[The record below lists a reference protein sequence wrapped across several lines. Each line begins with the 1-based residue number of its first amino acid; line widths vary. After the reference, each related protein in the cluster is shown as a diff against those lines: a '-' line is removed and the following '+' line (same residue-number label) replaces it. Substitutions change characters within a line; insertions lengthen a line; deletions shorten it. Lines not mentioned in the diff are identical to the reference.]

1 MSGHAVAAGLG
12 RPRSR
17 AVVISTLGITQIL
30 AWGSSYYLP
39 AVLAKPIADDTGW
52 PLAWVIGGLSL
63 GLLVSGLASPHV
75 GRAIDRRGGRPVLAT
90 GAVLLSLGLASLG
103 MAGSIAS
110 YLAAWLVI
118 GLGMSA
124 GLYDPAFSTLG
135 RLYGRDARRAITTLT
150 LWGGFASTVCWP
162 LSALLVSQVGWR
174 GACWLYA
181 AVHLCIVLP
190 LYLVVLPRESRQ
202 PPIDQ
207 HGPQGALAAS
217 GAAAE
222 PDPRRRRLLFVL
234 MAMTIT
240 VSAVLSSAMSVHLLT
255 ILQARG
261 MELAAAVALGALVGP
276 SQVGARIVEMLIS
289 RFHHPVWTK
298 AASVL
303 LVGCG
308 LALLWLGLGPV
319 PLALVFYG
327 AGIGIESIAR
337 GTLPLAVFG
346 AQGYATLMGRIAMA
360 SLMAQAVAPSA
371 AAVLLAHGGASAT
384 LGSMTLVAFLN
395 IIGVATLWACLRHS
409 RPRSSV

>member
-1 MSGHAVAAGLG
+1 VARRVLTAGQE

-17 AVVISTLGITQIL
+17 TAVVSALGVTQIL
-30 AWGSSYYLP
+30 AWGTSYYLP

-63 GLLVSGLASPHV
+63 GLLVSGLASPYV

-90 GAVLLSLGLASLG
+90 SAVLLSLGLALLG
-103 MAGSIAS
+103 MAGSIAF
-110 YLAAWLVI
+110 YMAAWLVI

-135 RLYGRDARRAITTLT
+135 RLYGSDARRAITMLT

-162 LSALLVSQVGWR
+162 LSALLVSATGWR
-174 GACWLYA
+174 GTCWLYA
-181 AVHLCIVLP
+181 AVQLGIVLP
-190 LYLVVLPRESRQ
+190 LYLVVLPRETRQ
-202 PPIDQ
+202 PPQDQ
-207 HGPQGALAAS
+207 HRSGETLPASAVAAGRS
-217 GAAAE
+217 
-222 PDPRRRRLLFVL
+222 PSQRRLLLVL
-234 MAMTIT
+234 IASTIT
-240 VSAVLSSAMSVHLLT
+240 VSSVLSSAMSVHLLT

-261 MELAAAVALGALVGP
+261 MDLAAAVGLGALVGP
-276 SQVGARIVEMLIS
+276 SQVGARIVEMLIG
-289 RFHHPVWTK
+289 RFHHPIWTK

-308 LALLWLGLGPV
+308 LALLWQGLGPIS
-319 PLALVFYG
+319 LALVFYG

-346 AQGYATLMGRIAMA
+346 ARGHAILMGRIAMA
-360 SLMAQAVAPSA
+360 SLIAQAAAPSA
-371 AAVLLAHGGASAT
+371 AALLLAHGGAALT
-384 LGSMTLVAFLN
+384 LRSLTLVAVLN
-395 IIGVATLWACLRHS
+395 IAGVATLWACLGHG